1 MPTIAAQ
8 ALMDA
13 KAALDAAKADAVPIR
28 QALADAQAAQDAQ
41 DQVIY
46 NRVLAYQVALDA
58 LLVESGNAPDA
69 G

>member
-13 KAALDAAKADAVPIR
+13 KAALDAAKGAAVPLR
-28 QALADAQAAQDAQ
+28 SALADAQNAVDAQ

-46 NRVLAYQVALDA
+46 AAVLEYQTALNA